1 MDTSGARGGHT
12 PGDQGLGKLGG
23 HGGCGRQGGH
33 GDPKN
38 ISKRRS
44 VLVSNILVYLHVR
57 NSEC

>member
-33 GDPKN
+33 GDTQKHLQ
-38 ISKRRS
+38 KE
-44 VLVSNILVYLHVR
+44 VCVG
-57 NSEC
+57 